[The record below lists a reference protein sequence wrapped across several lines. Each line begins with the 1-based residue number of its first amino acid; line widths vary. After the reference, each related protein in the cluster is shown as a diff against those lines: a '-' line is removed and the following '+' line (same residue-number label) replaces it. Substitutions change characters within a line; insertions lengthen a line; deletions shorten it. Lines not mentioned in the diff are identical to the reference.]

1 MASLNRDES
10 GCAPAY
16 HSRGYAPPLAKI
28 PELAKVAKRNPAMTS
43 LIAGEIIPR
52 LSEASGIVTGEL
64 LAPYSLTEPEIEA
77 FTQLAGFGR
86 AQDLDFFTARL
97 IQREGHDAIVLDLL
111 AATAH
116 KLGQQWVEDKIDFAT
131 VTIGVCRLQS
141 VLHRLS
147 DTHAQRTPQVG
158 AAGPV
163 YLAACPGE
171 QHDFG
176 LLLVAEFMRRAGIDV
191 KFKAAATEM
200 DILHAVSTTN
210 VQIAGLSLSRE
221 AMIPRLESLISSIRK
236 KSRNSDIRIM
246 VGGRVFLDNPDLVRS
261 VGADLKAVDG
271 RDAVT
276 QAKKVMLQL
285 MPEMAIG

>member
-1 MASLNRDES
+1 
-10 GCAPAY
+10 
-16 HSRGYAPPLAKI
+16 
-28 PELAKVAKRNPAMTS
+28 
-43 LIAGEIIPR
+43 
-52 LSEASGIVTGEL
+52 
-64 LAPYSLTEPEIEA
+64 
-77 FTQLAGFGR
+77 
-86 AQDLDFFTARL
+86 
-97 IQREGHDAIVLDLL
+97 
-111 AATAH
+111 
-116 KLGQQWVEDKIDFAT
+116 
-131 VTIGVCRLQS
+131 
-141 VLHRLS
+141 
-147 DTHAQRTPQVG
+147 
-158 AAGPV
+158 
-163 YLAACPGE
+163 
-171 QHDFG
+171 
-176 LLLVAEFMRRAGIDV
+176 MRRAGIDV

-200 DILHAVSTTN
+200 DILHAVSMTN